1 MVAPEKLLTVENPVF
16 QTYLFYSSVLAVK
29 MIAMSYLTAKIR
41 FQKLVF
47 ASPEDIT
54 FNPKKAKVKYDDPDV
69 ERIRRAHLN
78 DLENIPLFLIVALV
92 YVMSDPNPWIANNIF
107 RIFTLARI
115 FHTVVYAVFPLPQP
129 SRSLTFFVG
138 NLATVYMT
146 IQGFR
151 KFTF

>member
-1 MVAPEKLLTVENPVF
+1 M
-16 QTYLFYSSVLAVK
+16 
-29 MIAMSYLTAKIR
+29 
-41 FQKLVF
+41 VF
-47 ASPEDIT
+47 ASTEDIT

-69 ERIRRAHLN
+69 ERVRRAHLN

-115 FHTVVYAVFPLPQP
+115 FHTIVYAVFPLPQP
-129 SRSLTFFVG
+129 ARALTFFVS